1 MGKVNALWQDE
12 QLTEYNLFIL
22 DEMRR
27 EIAADY
33 NLDINGDEVRHI
45 LRDEVQGTE
54 LEELLQ

>member
-1 MGKVNALWQDE
+1 MAKVNSLWLDE
-12 QLTEYNLFIL
+12 QEAEQNRYLLER
-22 DEMRR
+22 MKA

-33 NLDINGDEVRHI
+33 NLDITDDEVRHI